1 MATPENA
8 ATEFLTQLYALTQG
22 DLTAQQSMHDVGA
35 AIGLDKE
42 QSGKVAEDLIGEG
55 LVEIKTLSGGVGIT
69 AEGAEKIQA
78 TGVPS
83 HGTAGLSLGNGRI
96 IETEGRAS
104 VDQVLAEIKT
114 QIAQSPTPYPQLEEM
129 VVDIKTIETQMLSPH
144 PKVAVIRELFGSLQ
158 TALSAAGAA
167 DLATRIE
174 QVIKH

>member
-8 ATEFLTQLYALTQG
+8 ATEFLTQLYALTKG
-22 DLTAQQSMHDVGA
+22 DLAAQQSMHDVGA

-78 TGVPS
+78 SGAPS
-83 HGTAGLSLGNGRI
+83 HGTAGLSLGNGTI
-96 IETEGRAS
+96 IKTEGRAA

-129 VVDIKTIETQMLSPH
+129 VVDIKTIETQMLSPQ
-144 PKVAVIRELFGSLQ
+144 PKAGIVREVLRSLEK
-158 TALSAAGAA
+158 TLSAAG
-167 DLATRIE
+167 LAELSAHVEKMT
-174 QVIKH
+174 KA